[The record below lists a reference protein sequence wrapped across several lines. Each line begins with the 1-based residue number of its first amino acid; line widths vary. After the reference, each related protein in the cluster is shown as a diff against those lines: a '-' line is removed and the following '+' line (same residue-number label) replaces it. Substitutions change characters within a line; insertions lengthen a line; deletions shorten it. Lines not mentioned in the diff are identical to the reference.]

1 MATLYVLFFLLVV
14 LAITDLRWEAE
25 SSEVMFLKL

>member
-1 MATLYVLFFLLVV
+1 MVMLYVLFFLLIV
-14 LAITDLRWEAE
+14 LAITSLCWETE